1 MTNYRE
7 LTTAFR
13 KLEIDRFRP
22 VIAHV
27 SMSSFGAVRGG
38 PNTLLG
44 ALSSI
49 FQSLVMPTFTYKT
62 MLVPED
68 GPSHNALIY
77 GSGKDANRM
86 AEFFTPEMPADPLM
100 GAVAEALRRH
110 PRASRSMHPVLSFA
124 GINADTVIRSQ
135 TLQEPLDPIRELM
148 EARGWVLL
156 VGVDHTV
163 NTSIHY
169 AERLAGRKQF
179 VRWALTSE
187 GVQECLG
194 FPGCSNGFQALVPRL
209 EEITRRVSVG
219 PAVIQAIPLPQMV
232 EIARQLIVANPLA
245 LLCDRPDCDRCQ
257 AVQDDVMKIDEI

>member
-1 MTNYRE
+1 MTNFRE
-7 LTTAFR
+7 LATAFR
-13 KLEIDRFRP
+13 KLEIDRSRP

-27 SMSSFGAVRGG
+27 SMSSFGAIRGG
-38 PNTLLG
+38 ANTLLG

-86 AEFFTPEMPADPLM
+86 AEFFTSEMPADRLM
-100 GAVAEALRRH
+100 GSVAEALRCH
-110 PRASRSMHPVLSFA
+110 PQASRSMHPILSFA

-148 EARGWVLL
+148 EAQGWVLL
-156 VGVDHTV
+156 AGVDHTV

-187 GVQECLG
+187 GVQECPG
-194 FPGCSNGFQALVPRL
+194 FPGCSNGFQALAPLL

-219 PAVIQAIPLPQMV
+219 PAVIQAIPLPEMV
-232 EIARQLIVANPLA
+232 ELARQLIVANPLA
-245 LLCDRPDCDRCQ
+245 LLCDRPDCERCQ
-257 AVQDDVMKIDEI
+257 TVQDDVMRIDEF